1 MDSLWICLLLIFIFA
16 GNALVKRARKQTES
30 YEEERERG
38 RSEMNGDAGFYNY
51 PVSPRVR
58 KMPKSFMPE
67 RPPEAEPV
75 EIPDT
80 FFHPELEKYVPE
92 LDALEADS
100 EIFAPIEEYK
110 DNAYTSTDELF
121 RADDVDE
128 LRRAIIT
135 MEILNRKY

>member
-1 MDSLWICLLLIFIFA
+1 MDSLWIYLLLIFIFA

-30 YEEERERG
+30 YEEERERR
-38 RSEMNGDAGFYNY
+38 RSETNGDVGFYNY
-51 PVSPRVR
+51 SVSPRVQ
-58 KMPKSFMPE
+58 KVPKSFMPE

-75 EIPDT
+75 EISDT
-80 FFHPELEKYVPE
+80 FFNPELEKYVPE

-100 EIFAPIEEYK
+100 EISARIGDDK
-110 DNAYTSTDELF
+110 DDAYTRTGELF
-121 RADDVDE
+121 HADDVDE